1 MASLA
6 SLYES
11 LVTVD
16 EDLEKQAAEEALEEL
31 IGDGSLGESDD
42 EETVKVASEYDAAGR
57 LMARS
62 YFNEMMKA
70 AEAEVEEES
79 KSEEEKEKKEGD
91 EDEEED
97 KDKDKKKKKGKG
109 LPPAFAQALAEKKAA
124 YKQRMLEDPEFAQE
138 MIERYTAE

>member
-1 MASLA
+1 MASL
-6 SLYES
+6 SDLYNS
-11 LVTVD
+11 LVSID

-31 IGDGSLGESDD
+31 INDGSLGESND
-42 EETVKVASEYDAAGR
+42 EETIKVASEYDAAGR

-79 KSEEEKEKKEGD
+79 KAEEEKEEKEEG
-91 EDEEED
+91 EDE
-97 KDKDKKKKKGKG
+97 KKKKGKK

-124 YKQRMLEDPEFAQE
+124 YKQRMLEDPEFAQALY
-138 MIERYTAE
+138 ERYTAQ

>member
-1 MASLA
+1 MASL
-6 SLYES
+6 SDLYNS
-11 LVTVD
+11 LVSVD

-31 IGDGSLGESDD
+31 IGDGSFSESYD

-79 KSEEEKEKKEGD
+79 KAEEEKEKKEGD
-91 EDEEED
+91 EEED
-97 KDKDKKKKKGKG
+97 EDEKKKKKGGKK

-124 YKQRMLEDPEFAQE
+124 YKQRMLEDPEFAQA
-138 MIERYTAE
+138 MYERYSA